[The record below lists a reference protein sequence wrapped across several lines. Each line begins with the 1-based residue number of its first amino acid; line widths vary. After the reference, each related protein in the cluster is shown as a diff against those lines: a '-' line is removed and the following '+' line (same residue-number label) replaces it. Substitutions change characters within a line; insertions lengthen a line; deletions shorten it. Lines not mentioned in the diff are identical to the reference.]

1 MARSLRRRPREA
13 NYWPGFVDVLSTLL
27 IIVLFLLLVFTL
39 AQLFL
44 NQVLSGR
51 NEALARLNQQVSEL
65 ADLLQMEKASNADL
79 RHNLGQLSA
88 ELAAST
94 AARDALSGQLAE
106 ARRQLSVA
114 SDTLDEAKDETAA
127 EREALAEMR
136 SRFGSAQ
143 QALAELQNRYGQS
156 QRALTDE
163 QRVSAEAKRQVDLLN
178 QQIAALRS
186 QLARISKALELSE
199 KSEAQQKVQISDLG
213 KRLNRALAG
222 KVEELAKYRSEFFG
236 RLREVLGNRPD
247 IHIVGD
253 RFVFQSEV
261 LFPTASADMV
271 PEGQVQIDHLAET
284 LKEIAKEIPASI
296 PWVLR
301 VDGFTDKR
309 PIHTAQFPSNWE
321 LSTARAISVVRRLI
335 DDGIPPERLAANG
348 FAQYHP
354 LVQGESEDVYAKNRR
369 IELKLTER

>member
-1 MARSLRRRPREA
+1 MARLRRRAREA
-13 NYWPGFVDVLSTLL
+13 NYWPGFVDVLSTML

-51 NEALARLNQQVSEL
+51 NEALARLNQQVAEL
-65 ADLLQMEKASNADL
+65 SDLLQMEKASNVDL
-79 RHNLGQLSA
+79 RKNLGQLSA
-88 ELAAST
+88 ELASST
-94 AARDALSGQLAE
+94 AARDTLSGQLAE
-106 ARRQLSVA
+106 AKRQL
-114 SDTLDEAKDETAA
+114 AA
-127 EREALAEMR
+127 NADALAEAKNQAAD
-136 SRFGSAQ
+136 SRQ
-143 QALAELQNRYGQS
+143 VLADLQGRYGQS
-156 QRALTDE
+156 QQALTKE
-163 QRVSAEAKRQVDLLN
+163 QQISAAARQQVELLN

-186 QLARISKALELSE
+186 QLAAIQRALDISENK
-199 KSEAQQKVQISDLG
+199 EAAQKVQIANLG
-213 KRLNRALAG
+213 KRLNLALAG

-236 RLREVLGNRPD
+236 KLREVLGNRPD
-247 IHIVGD
+247 IRIVGD

-261 LFPTASADMV
+261 LFPTASADLA
-271 PEGQVQIDHLAET
+271 PEGQVQIDHLAAT
-284 LKEIAKEIPASI
+284 LKDIAKEIPPNI

-348 FAQYHP
+348 FGQYHP
-354 LVQGESEDVYAKNRR
+354 LVAGESEDVYSKNRR

>member
-1 MARSLRRRPREA
+1 MARSLRRRSHEA

-44 NQVLSGR
+44 NQVLTGR
-51 NEALARLNQQVSEL
+51 NEALARLNQQVAEL
-65 ADLLQMEKASNADL
+65 SDLLQMEKASNTDL
-79 RHNLGQLSA
+79 RKNLGQLSA
-88 ELAAST
+88 ELASST
-94 AARDALSGQLAE
+94 AARDTLSGQLAAAQRALSANADALADAKDQAE
-106 ARRQLSVA
+106 ESRQALADLKGRYGESQTALTKEQQLSVQA
-114 SDTLDEAKDETAA
+114 
-127 EREALAEMR
+127 R
-136 SRFGSAQ
+136 Q
-143 QALAELQNRYGQS
+143 QVE
-156 QRALTDE
+156 
-163 QRVSAEAKRQVDLLN
+163 LLN

-186 QLARISKALELSE
+186 QLAAIQKALDISE
-199 KSEAQQKVQISDLG
+199 KNETSQKVQIANLG
-213 KRLNRALAG
+213 KRLNLALAG

-236 RLREVLGNRPD
+236 KLREVLGNRPD

-271 PEGQVQIDHLAET
+271 PQGQDQIDRLAAT
-284 LKEIAKEIPASI
+284 LKDIAKEIPPNI

-309 PIHTAQFPSNWE
+309 PIHTPQFPSNWE

-354 LVQGESEDVYAKNRR
+354 LVQGDSEEAYAKNRR

>member
-1 MARSLRRRPREA
+1 MARSLRRRPRGA
-13 NYWPGFVDVLSTLL
+13 DYWPGFVDVLSTML

-51 NEALARLNQQVSEL
+51 NEALVRLNQQVAEL

-79 RHNLGQLSA
+79 RRNLGQLSA

-94 AARDALSGQLAE
+94 AARDTLSSQLSDAQ
-106 ARRQLSVA
+106 RQLSVSA
-114 SDTLDEAKDETAA
+114 DALAEAKDQAA
-127 EREALAEMR
+127 A
-136 SRFGSAQ
+136 SRG
-143 QALAELQNRYGQS
+143 ALAELQSRLGASRQ
-156 QRALTDE
+156 ALTEE
-163 QRVSAEAKRQVDLLN
+163 QRLSADARRQVELLN
-178 QQIAALRS
+178 QQIAALRT
-186 QLARISKALELSE
+186 QLAQISKALELSE
-199 KSEAQQKVQISDLG
+199 KNEAAQKVQIADLG

-261 LFPTASADMV
+261 LFPTASADLV
-271 PEGQVQIDHLAET
+271 PEGQAQIDRLAAT
-284 LKEIAKEIPASI
+284 LKEIAKEIPANI

-321 LSTARAISVVRRLI
+321 LSTARAISVVRQLI
-335 DDGIPPERLAANG
+335 ADGIPPERLAANG
-348 FAQYHP
+348 FAEYHP
-354 LVQGESEDVYAKNRR
+354 LVRGDSEEAYSKNRR